1 MLSPNERA
9 DPNFQVAT
17 VAGSPL
23 RVENLEHLKVV
34 ESEFDSLLA
43 RQSDASQ
50 PALDVNALLDPFGH
64 QPETHA

>member
-23 RVENLEHLKVV
+23 GAENLGHSKVV
-34 ESEFDSLLA
+34 ESAFDSLLA

-50 PALDVNALLDPFGH
+50 PALDVNALLEPCGYRLEAH
-64 QPETHA
+64 G